1 MVGLGMGLEG
11 SLHSLFVVELMSEQ
25 FRGPFVTSGVV
36 TITLGILVIYLIGSF
51 LQWHVWKLGWVYF
64 FRKNFCRT

>member
-11 SLHSLFVVELMSEQ
+11 SLHSLFVVELMSEK

-51 LQWHVWKLGWVYF
+51 LQWHVWILKSIFY
-64 FRKNFCRT
+64 KNT